1 MSHDHRYAARSQKA
15 NKIRAILEDF
25 TGSKLAGLS
34 CLDIG
39 CSNGGISDNLAP
51 AFMNM
56 IAVDVD
62 QNAIRAAEGQRKSSN
77 LVYMSASGYDVPF
90 PDESFDVIICAQVYE
105 HVTDQQRLAGEVK
118 RVIRRGGF
126 CFFSGPNRLKV
137 IEEHYWLPFLS
148 WLPRTLSHR
157 YMQLAGKGRYYDAY
171 PLFYWQIQALWNG
184 FIIHDYTPYLI
195 TQPERFSMGDQLRNY
210 GWIKKLPAWLINSAA
225 PFYPNYNWILER
237 PA

>member
-1 MSHDHRYAARSQKA
+1 MTHDRRYAARSQKA

-25 TGSKLAGLS
+25 AGAELASLS

-39 CSNGGISDNLAP
+39 CSNGGISDNMAP
-51 AFMNM
+51 IFENL
-56 IAVDVD
+56 IAIDVD
-62 QNAIRAAEGQRKSSN
+62 QEAIEAADRSRKSHN
-77 LVYMSASGYDVPF
+77 LAYMVASGYDVPF

-105 HVTDQQRLAGEVK
+105 HVTDQKSLAGEVK
-118 RVIRRGGF
+118 RVLRRGGF

-157 YMQLAGKGRYYDAY
+157 YMRLAGKGRYYDAY
-171 PLFYWQIQALWNG
+171 PLLYWQIQALWHG
-184 FIIHDYTPYLI
+184 FIIHDYTPQLI
-195 TQPERFSMGDQLRNY
+195 TQPERFSMGDSLSKY
-210 GWIKKLPAWLINSAA
+210 GWIKKLPSWFIRSAA

-237 PA
+237 RA